1 MVYAFV
7 EGGDVKMD
15 QLLTTQE
22 VAEKLRQDKTTVQK
36 WSRLG
41 ILPVI
46 KIGRKFLFDEND
58 LVQWVKQHRV
68 EKSPQERLQAMADSG
83 REYFKKWC
91 KTRKVDYRKLSEDKV
106 MALINRAVAKDRKRH
121 SA

>member
-1 MVYAFV
+1 
-7 EGGDVKMD
+7 MD

-22 VAEKLRQDKTTVQK
+22 VAEKLRQDKNTIQK

-46 KIGRKFLFDEND
+46 KIGRKFLFDEKD
-58 LVQWVKQHRV
+58 LAQWVKQQRV
-68 EKSPQERLQAMADSG
+68 EKSPQERLLSMADSG

-91 KTRKVDYRKLSEDKV
+91 KARKIDYKKLSEDEV
-106 MALINRAVAKDRKRH
+106 MALINKAVAKNRKKQ